1 MRKRKVLIPTIMMGS
16 IALVLLYIGH
26 RNGRGQ
32 EVEGLKLAFSMIV
45 NILPLLALVFIVAG
59 MAQTMLPH
67 EKVVKLV
74 GNESGLRGI
83 LLGAMAGGF
92 TPGGPFVTM
101 PLVAGFLGAGA
112 SVGTMVS
119 FMTAWSLWAV
129 MRLPMEMGI
138 LGWKFTVAR
147 LASTFIFP
155 PIAGLIAQTFFSDF
169 K

>member
-1 MRKRKVLIPTIMMGS
+1 
-16 IALVLLYIGH
+16 
-26 RNGRGQ
+26 
-32 EVEGLKLAFSMIV
+32 
-45 NILPLLALVFIVAG
+45 
-59 MAQTMLPH
+59 MAHTLMPH
-67 EKVVKLV
+67 EQVSRLV
-74 GNESGLRGI
+74 GNESGIRGI
-83 LLGAMAGGF
+83 FIGAVAGGL

-129 MRLPMEMGI
+129 QRLPMEMGI
-138 LGWKFTVAR
+138 LGWKFTIAR

-155 PIAGLIAQTFFSDF
+155 PIAGYIAQTFFSDF

>member
-1 MRKRKVLIPTIMMGS
+1 MRKRKVLIPTIMMAV
-16 IALVLLYIGH
+16 IAVVLLYIGH

-45 NILPLLALVFIVAG
+45 NVLPLLALVFIVAG
-59 MAQTMLPH
+59 MAQTMMPH
-67 EKVVKLV
+67 EKVVALV

-83 LLGAMAGGF
+83 LIGAVAGGL

-129 MRLPMEMGI
+129 QRLPMEMGI

-155 PIAGLIAQTFFSDF
+155 PIAGLIAQSFFSDF

>member
-1 MRKRKVLIPTIMMGS
+1 MLIPTIIMGS
-16 IALVLLYIGH
+16 MALVLLYIGH

-32 EVEGLKLAFSMIV
+32 EVEGLKIAFSMIT
-45 NILPLLALVFIVAG
+45 NILPLLILVFIVAG
-59 MAQTMLPH
+59 MAQAILPH
-67 EKVVKLV
+67 DKVGHLV

-83 LLGAMAGGF
+83 LLGTLAGGF

-101 PLVAGFLGAGA
+101 PIVAGLLGAGA

-129 MRLPMEMGI
+129 MRLPMELGI

-147 LASTFIFP
+147 VASTFIFP

>member
-1 MRKRKVLIPTIMMGS
+1 MGS
-16 IALVLLYIGH
+16 MALVLLYIGH

-32 EVEGLKLAFSMIV
+32 EVEGLKIAFSMIT
-45 NILPLLALVFIVAG
+45 NILPLLILVFIVAG
-59 MAQTMLPH
+59 MAQAILPH
-67 EKVVKLV
+67 DKVGHLV

-83 LLGAMAGGF
+83 LLGTLAGGF

-101 PLVAGFLGAGA
+101 PIVAGLLGAGA

-129 MRLPMEMGI
+129 MRLPMELGI

-147 LASTFIFP
+147 VASTFIFP

>member
-1 MRKRKVLIPTIMMGS
+1 MMSVL
-16 IALVLLYIGH
+16 AVVLLYIGH

-45 NILPLLALVFIVAG
+45 SVIPLLALVFIVAG
-59 MAQTMLPH
+59 MAQILMPH
-67 EKVVKLV
+67 ERVVTLV

-83 LLGAMAGGF
+83 LIGAVAGGL

-129 MRLPMEMGI
+129 LRLPMEMGI

>member
-32 EVEGLKLAFSMIV
+32 EVEGLKYAVSMLV
-45 NILPLLALVFIVAG
+45 DVLPLLMLVFIVAG
-59 MAQTMLPH
+59 MAHTLMPQ
-67 EKVVKLV
+67 EQVSRLV

-83 LLGAMAGGF
+83 LIGAVAGGL

-101 PLVAGFLGAGA
+101 PLVAAFLGAGA